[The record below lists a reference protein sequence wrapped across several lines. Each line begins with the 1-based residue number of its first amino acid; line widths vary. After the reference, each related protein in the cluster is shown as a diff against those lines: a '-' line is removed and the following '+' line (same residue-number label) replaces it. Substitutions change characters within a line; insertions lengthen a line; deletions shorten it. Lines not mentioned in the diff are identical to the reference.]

1 MQTMADLPLKERD
14 RQAIE
19 AAVALLQSQF
29 PVAQVILY
37 GSKVSGQD
45 TAESDIDLLGSP
57 IIRSLGKNATLLPML
72 SLILS

>member
-37 GSKVSGQD
+37 GSKVSDQD